1 MKQLDWKHIEKLS
14 EDDHLKNI
22 ELAESEYK
30 KIFKKY
36 REYDDKLHNIES
48 YLYTMHYQYMLKYV
62 RYKDKYI
69 KIDLPRK
76 TIYMYVMHETFE
88 TYKDKDGKQCYEY
101 ELRGEGYIHEK
112 EALQKFIYPEKDCYT
127 DDEVK
132 RILYDSY
139 NVTNDLRIYVS
150 NDKGKIGPR
159 KPEDIEII
167 SKEEYENNVK
177 TYLKKL
183 LKNYGTN

>member
-14 EDDHLKNI
+14 EEDHLKNI
-22 ELAESEYK
+22 KLAESEYK

-36 REYDDKLHNIES
+36 REYDNKRDDIES
-48 YLYTMHYQYMLKYV
+48 YLYNMHYQYMLKYV

-76 TIYMYVMHETFE
+76 TIYMYVIYETFE

-112 EALQKFIYPEKDCYT
+112 EALQKFIYPEG
-127 DDEVK
+127 DEK
-132 RILYDSY
+132 HNDGQRILYDSY
-139 NVTNDLRIYVS
+139 NVTNNLKIYVS
-150 NDKGKIGPR
+150 NDRGKIGPR

-167 SKEEYENNVK
+167 SKEEYKNNVK
-177 TYLKKL
+177 TYLKNL
-183 LKNYGTN
+183 LKNYESN